1 MVEAVAQPKRS
12 LVKEAV
18 AYLLVVTA
26 AEVVTMFFH
35 PLWGIIGHATIMATA
50 IVRSARASDSF
61 EQRLIL
67 SLALV
72 PLIRVID
79 LSLSLSL
86 IPIPTIG
93 RFPIIYTPLL
103 VATMVVVRTLGYKW
117 SEVGLNF
124 KSLPAQL
131 GVASSGLLFG
141 WVEYLILE
149 PEAMI
154 TQLTWSEVVPLAVI
168 LLAFTGFT
176 EEFAFRGVMQRSAT
190 DVFGWRGIVYVSV
203 LFAILHIGFHSV
215 LDVLFVFGVA
225 MFFGWAVK
233 KTGSLL
239 GVTLAHGLTNIM
251 LFLIFPFFF

>member
-1 MVEAVAQPKRS
+1 MIEAVAQPKRS
-12 LVKEAV
+12 LVREAV
-18 AYLLVVTA
+18 AYLLVVVA

-35 PLWGIIGHATIMATA
+35 PLWGVIGHAAIMATA
-50 IVRSARASDSF
+50 IARSARADDIF
-61 EQRLIL
+61 QQRLIL

-93 RFPIIYTPLL
+93 RFPIIYAPLL
-103 VATMVVVRTLGYKW
+103 VASVVVVRTLGYKFG
-117 SEVGLNF
+117 EVGLNF

-131 GVASSGLLFG
+131 GIASSGLLFG
-141 WVEYLILE
+141 WVEYLILG

-154 TQLTWSEVVPLAVI
+154 TQLTWSEFVPLALV
-168 LLAFTGFT
+168 LLVFTGFT
-176 EEFAFRGVMQRSAT
+176 EEFAFRGVMQRSAG
-190 DVFGWRGIVYVSV
+190 DVFGWRGIVYISV
-203 LFAILHIGFHSV
+203 LFAILHMGFHSV

-251 LFLIFPFFF
+251 LFLVFPFFF

>member
-1 MVEAVAQPKRS
+1 MIEAIAHPQRSMVR
-12 LVKEAV
+12 EAV
-18 AYLLVVTA
+18 AYLLIVTA

-35 PLWGIIGHATIMATA
+35 PLWGVIGHAAIMATA
-50 IVRSARASDSF
+50 IVRSARTDDSSHR
-61 EQRLIL
+61 QLVL

-79 LSLSLSL
+79 LSLSISL

-103 VATMVVVRTLGYKW
+103 VASVVVVRALGYKW

-131 GVASSGLLFG
+131 GIASSGLLFG
-141 WVEYLILE
+141 WAEYVILK
-149 PEAMI
+149 PGAMI
-154 TQLTWSEVVPLAVI
+154 TQLTWSEVLPLALI
-168 LLAFTGFT
+168 LLVFTGFA
-176 EEFAFRGVMQRSAT
+176 EEFAFRGVLQRSAT
-190 DVFGWRGIVYVSV
+190 GVFGWRGIVYVSV
-203 LFAILHIGFHSV
+203 LFAVLHIGFHSV

-251 LFLIFPFFF
+251 LFLVFPFFF

>member
-1 MVEAVAQPKRS
+1 MIEAVAYPKKS

-18 AYLLVVTA
+18 AYLLVIAA

-35 PLWGIIGHATIMATA
+35 PLWGVIGHATIMATA
-50 IVRSARASDSF
+50 IVRSARTSDSL

-86 IPIPTIG
+86 IPIPAIG
-93 RFPIIYTPLL
+93 RFPIVYTPLL
-103 VATMVVVRTLGYKW
+103 VASVVVVRTLGYKW

-124 KSLPAQL
+124 KSLPLQL

-141 WVEYLILE
+141 WVEHLILE
-149 PEAMI
+149 PEAMV
-154 TQLTWSEVVPLAVI
+154 TQLTWSEVLPLAGV
-168 LLAFTGFT
+168 LLAFTGFV

-190 DVFGWRGIVYVSV
+190 DAFGWRGIVYISV
-203 LFAILHIGFHSV
+203 LFAILHMGFHSV

-251 LFLIFPFFF
+251 LFLVLPFLF

>member
-1 MVEAVAQPKRS
+1 MR
-12 LVKEAV
+12 EAV
-18 AYLLVVTA
+18 AYLLVIVA

-35 PLWGIIGHATIMATA
+35 PLWGVIGHAAIMATA
-50 IVRSARASDSF
+50 IARSARAGDIF
-61 EQRLIL
+61 QQRLIL

-79 LSLSLSL
+79 LSLSLTL
-86 IPIPTIG
+86 VPIPTIG

-103 VATMVVVRTLGYKW
+103 VASVVVVRTLGYKW

-131 GVASSGLLFG
+131 GIASSGLLFG

-154 TQLTWSEVVPLAVI
+154 TQLTWSEFVPLALV
-168 LLAFTGFT
+168 LLIFTGFT
-176 EEFAFRGVMQRSAT
+176 EELAFRGVMQRSAG

-251 LFLIFPFFF
+251 LFLVLPFFF

>member
-1 MVEAVAQPKRS
+1 MIEAVAHPQRS
-12 LVKEAV
+12 MVREAV

-35 PLWGIIGHATIMATA
+35 PLWGVIGHAAIMATA
-50 IVRSARASDSF
+50 IVRSARTDDSS
-61 EQRLIL
+61 QRQLVL

-79 LSLSLSL
+79 LSLSISL

-103 VATMVVVRTLGYKW
+103 VASVVVVRALGYRL

-131 GVASSGLLFG
+131 GIASSGLLFG
-141 WVEYLILE
+141 W
-149 PEAMI
+149 
-154 TQLTWSEVVPLAVI
+154 W
-168 LLAFTGFT
+168 
-176 EEFAFRGVMQRSAT
+176 
-190 DVFGWRGIVYVSV
+190 GIVYVSV
-203 LFAILHIGFHSV
+203 LFAILHMGFHSV

-233 KTGSLL
+233 KAGSLL

-251 LFLIFPFFF
+251 LFLIFPFFY

>member
-1 MVEAVAQPKRS
+1 MIEAIAHPQRSMVR
-12 LVKEAV
+12 EAV
-18 AYLLVVTA
+18 AYLLIVTA

-35 PLWGIIGHATIMATA
+35 PLWGVIGHAAIMATA
-50 IVRSARASDSF
+50 IVRSARTDDSS
-61 EQRLIL
+61 QRQLVL

-79 LSLSLSL
+79 LSLSISL

-103 VATMVVVRTLGYKW
+103 VASFVVVRALGYKW
-117 SEVGLNF
+117 SEIGLNF
-124 KSLPAQL
+124 KSLPAQVGIAL
-131 GVASSGLLFG
+131 SGVLFG
-141 WVEYLILE
+141 WVEYLILG

-154 TQLTWSEVVPLAVI
+154 TQLTWSQVLPLALI
-168 LLAFTGFT
+168 LLAFTGFA
-176 EEFAFRGVMQRSAT
+176 EEFAFRGVLQRSAT
-190 DVFGWRGIVYVSV
+190 GVFGWRGIVYVSV
-203 LFAILHIGFHSV
+203 LFAVLHMGFHSV

-251 LFLIFPFFF
+251 LFLVFPFFY

>member
-1 MVEAVAQPKRS
+1 MIEAVAQPKRS
-12 LVKEAV
+12 LVREAV
-18 AYLLVVTA
+18 AYLLVVVA

-35 PLWGIIGHATIMATA
+35 PLWGIIGHAAIMATA
-50 IVRSARASDSF
+50 IARSARASDIF
-61 EQRLIL
+61 QQRLIL

-103 VATMVVVRTLGYKW
+103 VATVVVVRTLGYKFG
-117 SEVGLNF
+117 EVGLNF
-124 KSLPAQL
+124 KSLAAQF
-131 GVASSGLLFG
+131 GIASSGLLFG

-154 TQLTWSEVVPLAVI
+154 TQLTWSEFVPLALV
-168 LLAFTGFT
+168 LLVFTGFT
-176 EEFAFRGVMQRSAT
+176 EEFAFRGVMQRSAG
-190 DVFGWRGIVYVSV
+190 DVFGWRGIVYISV
-203 LFAILHIGFHSV
+203 LFAILHMGFHSV

-251 LFLIFPFFF
+251 LFLVFPFFF

>member
-1 MVEAVAQPKRS
+1 MIEAVAHPQRS
-12 LVKEAV
+12 MVREAV

-35 PLWGIIGHATIMATA
+35 PLWGVIGHAAIMATA
-50 IVRSARASDSF
+50 IVRSARTDDSS
-61 EQRLIL
+61 QRQLVL

-79 LSLSLSL
+79 LSLSISL

-103 VATMVVVRTLGYKW
+103 VASVVVVRALGYRL

-131 GVASSGLLFG
+131 GIASSGLLFG
-141 WVEYLILE
+141 W
-149 PEAMI
+149 
-154 TQLTWSEVVPLAVI
+154 W
-168 LLAFTGFT
+168 
-176 EEFAFRGVMQRSAT
+176 
-190 DVFGWRGIVYVSV
+190 GIVYVSV
-203 LFAILHIGFHSV
+203 LFAILHMGFHSV

-233 KTGSLL
+233 KAGSLL
-239 GVTLAHGLTNIM
+239 GMTLAHGLTNIM
-251 LFLIFPFFF
+251 LFLIFPFFY